1 MMPQQIGQLLDTLG
15 VEQDLEDGD
24 LISDAIVISKVV
36 DANGHLSLGIAV
48 SESCS
53 WIDQLGMLT
62 AASDI
67 IRNGG
72 YRQCD
77 HDDD

>member
-1 MMPQQIGQLLDTLG
+1 MSACRIGQLLDTLG

-24 LISDAIVISKVV
+24 LISDAVVVTKVV
-36 DANGHLSLGIAV
+36 DANGRVSLGIAS

-67 IRNGG
+67 VRGG
-72 YRQCD
+72 YQRCD
-77 HDDD
+77 D